1 MSRHDHDSRFAEQWE
16 EAAWDDAT
24 VELTSTLDREP
35 TDQEIEA
42 RVAELW
48 DQAEEMRAEA
58 DADRWAEARE
68 ARYEAAW
75 DRWVDSM

>member
-1 MSRHDHDSRFAEQWE
+1 MTHDSRFDEQWE
-16 EAAWDDAT
+16 EAAWDDASA
-24 VELTSTLDREP
+24 ELTETLGREP

-58 DADRWAEARE
+58 DADRYAEARE
-68 ARYEAAW
+68 ARREDDW
-75 DRWVDSM
+75 NRWVDSM